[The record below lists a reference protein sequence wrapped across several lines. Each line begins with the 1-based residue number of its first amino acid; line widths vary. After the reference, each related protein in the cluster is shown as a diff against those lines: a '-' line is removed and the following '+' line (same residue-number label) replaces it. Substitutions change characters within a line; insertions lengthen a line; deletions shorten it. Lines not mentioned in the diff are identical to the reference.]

1 MSALGEYRQLNDLCI
16 FNFLKH
22 GKIGGFDGGFAFER
36 FGQAS
41 YARRMASESAG
52 RLGRWPTVIPFIIS
66 GLILDVIGY
75 YIMKT
80 SPHPIS
86 NLTGG
91 LVVICVVSGCV
102 LFVLPFL
109 FDAKASLRM
118 DEMDTLA
125 ISTRQIKDVQK
136 VVDSISTA
144 TAQWMTV
151 QEHSE
156 RSVDSARKISD
167 EMTTEA
173 RRFSEFMAQANDRE
187 KGTLKLENE
196 KLKRGEADWLQV
208 LVMMLD
214 HVFALHQA
222 ALRSGQENVVQQL
235 TSFQAA
241 CLDAARRVGLSQF
254 AAEEGEDFVTERH
267 QWVQGDG
274 EAPNG
279 VKVVKTVAAGYM
291 MQGQQI
297 RRAVVELEG
306 DADTSTKTANE
317 EETASEEELPLS

>member
-1 MSALGEYRQLNDLCI
+1 
-16 FNFLKH
+16 
-22 GKIGGFDGGFAFER
+22 
-36 FGQAS
+36 
-41 YARRMASESAG
+41 MASESEG
-52 RLGRWPTVIPFIIS
+52 RLGRWPTVIPFLIS
-66 GLILDVIGY
+66 AVVLDVIGW

-91 LVVICVVSGCV
+91 LVAICVVSGGI
-102 LFVLPFL
+102 LSVLPFM

-118 DEMDTLA
+118 DELDSLA

-136 VVDSISTA
+136 VVDTISTA

-156 RSVDSARKISD
+156 RSVDAAQKISD
-167 EMTTEA
+167 DMTAEA
-173 RRFSEFMAQANDRE
+173 RRFSEFMAQSNDRE

-222 ALRSGQENVVQQL
+222 ALRSGKDNVAEQL

-254 AAEEGEDFVTERH
+254 AAQPGEAFDAERH
-267 QWVQGDG
+267 QWVQGDSEPPADG
-274 EAPNG
+274 
-279 VKVVKTVAAGYM
+279 KVAMTVAAGYT

-306 DADTSTKTANE
+306 ATAEVSE
-317 EETASEEELPLS
+317 EASVVESSASEEELPLT

>member
-1 MSALGEYRQLNDLCI
+1 
-16 FNFLKH
+16 
-22 GKIGGFDGGFAFER
+22 
-36 FGQAS
+36 
-41 YARRMASESAG
+41 MASESEG
-52 RLGRWPTVIPFIIS
+52 RLGRWPTVIPFLIS
-66 GLILDVIGY
+66 AVVLDVIGW

-91 LVVICVVSGCV
+91 LVAICVVSGGI
-102 LFVLPFL
+102 LSVLPFM

-118 DEMDTLA
+118 DELDSLA

-136 VVDSISTA
+136 VVDTISTA

-156 RSVDSARKISD
+156 RSVDAAQKISD
-167 EMTTEA
+167 DMTAEA
-173 RRFSEFMAQANDRE
+173 RRFSEFMAQSNDRE

-222 ALRSGQENVVQQL
+222 ALRSGKDNVAEQL

-254 AAEEGEDFVTERH
+254 AAQSGEAFDAERH
-267 QWVQGDG
+267 QWVQGDSEPPADG
-274 EAPNG
+274 
-279 VKVVKTVAAGYM
+279 KVAMTVAAGYT

-306 DADTSTKTANE
+306 ATAEVSE
-317 EETASEEELPLS
+317 EASVVESSASEEELPLT

>member
-1 MSALGEYRQLNDLCI
+1 
-16 FNFLKH
+16 
-22 GKIGGFDGGFAFER
+22 
-36 FGQAS
+36 
-41 YARRMASESAG
+41 MA
-52 RLGRWPTVIPFIIS
+52 
-66 GLILDVIGY
+66 
-75 YIMKT
+75 
-80 SPHPIS
+80 
-86 NLTGG
+86 
-91 LVVICVVSGCV
+91 ICVVSGGI
-102 LFVLPFL
+102 LSVLPFM

-118 DEMDTLA
+118 DELDSLA
-125 ISTRQIKDVQK
+125 VSTRQIKDVQK
-136 VVDSISTA
+136 VVDTISTA

-156 RSVDSARKISD
+156 RSVDAAQKISD
-167 EMTTEA
+167 DMTAEA
-173 RRFSEFMAQANDRE
+173 RRFSEFMAQSNDRE

-222 ALRSGQENVVQQL
+222 ALRSGKDNVAEQL

-254 AAEEGEDFVTERH
+254 AAQAGDAFDAERH
-267 QWVQGDG
+267 QWVQGDSEPPADG
-274 EAPNG
+274 
-279 VKVVKTVAAGYM
+279 KVAMTVAAGYT

-306 DADTSTKTANE
+306 ATAEVSE
-317 EETASEEELPLS
+317 EASVVESSASEEELPLT